1 MINFIK
7 KNILILIYSL
17 IELVICIFLLTKL
30 TDNVNILRYSLIII
44 NFIASIVILA
54 FSRSKRSV
62 YFCISFFF
70 ICLADYGLII
80 LGDNYELSVTYFL
93 FAQIALMIMMKIT
106 KIELLIR
113 LILIIV
119 LEVVS
124 VLVCKDLYS
133 VLVFVTMI
141 YLSTFI
147 ANIVFGLIKK
157 ENIVL
162 IIGMILF
169 IMCDIC
175 VGLSN
180 FELFTNE
187 KLIEISGKLV
197 FWFYIPGLYLM
208 LISNYINEII
218 RGGLCKKEKNI

>member
-17 IELVICIFLLTKL
+17 IELVICILLLTKL
-30 TDNVNILRYSLIII
+30 IDKVNILRYSLIII

-54 FSRSKRSV
+54 FSRSKRSI

-93 FAQIALMIMMKIT
+93 FAQLALMIMMKIN
-106 KIELLIR
+106 KLELLIR
-113 LILIIV
+113 LSLVIV
-119 LEVVS
+119 LEVVA
-124 VLVCKDLYS
+124 VLICKDLYS
-133 VLVFVTMI
+133 ILVFVTMI

-147 ANIVFGLIKK
+147 SNITFGIIKK
-157 ENIVL
+157 ENIVF

-169 IMCDIC
+169 IMCDTC
-175 VGLSN
+175 VGIAN

-187 KLIEISGKLV
+187 KLVEICEKLI
-197 FWFYIPGLYLM
+197 FIFYIPGLYLM
-208 LISNYINEII
+208 VIGTYINEII
-218 RGGLCKKEKNI
+218 RGVVCKKEKNI

>member
-44 NFIASIVILA
+44 NFIASIVILFFA
-54 FSRSKRSV
+54 RSKRSV